1 MSRPSVDHWRA
12 AEYFMRYLAG
22 SFGRCLYI
30 YGDNSAAPNIEVY
43 VDALFAA
50 EDRVSI
56 AGFVLL
62 LDGNLIRA
70 FSRRQKHITS
80 STMESEL
87 EALHDAVIE
96 SLWYRVLLQELGL
109 IEDDHCFDVYED
121 NQASIAFAESA
132 WVKDA
137 SKHMAVRYFHVREAV
152 DSGLIVVNY
161 ISTVRTT

>member
-1 MSRPSVDHWRA
+1 M
-12 AEYFMRYLAG
+12 
-22 SFGRCLYI
+22 
-30 YGDNSAAPNIEVY
+30 
-43 VDALFAA
+43 DASFAA
-50 EDRVSI
+50 NPEDRVSI
-56 AGFVLL
+56 TGFVLP

-70 FSRRQKHITS
+70 FSRRQKHVTS

-96 SLWYRVLLQELGL
+96 LLWYRVLLQELGL

-137 SKHMAVRYFHVREAV
+137 SKHMAVRYFRVREAV
-152 DSGLIVVNY
+152 D
-161 ISTVRTT
+161 R